1 MLQICCSGWNN
12 AARKCKIAAMNWDDM
27 RFLLAVAQ
35 AGSLKGAARSLG
47 VDKTTVS
54 RRLRA
59 LEAALGRQVVE
70 VRGQGL
76 TLTDF
81 GRRLHRHAEVMR
93 DEMQAADALAG
104 ADTGGAL
111 GTVRLTAVP
120 MVINQILVPALGTL
134 RTAAPGLRLELIAE
148 ARDLSLLRGEADI
161 ALRLARPTEGGQGV
175 LARKLG
181 DLDYAAY
188 ALRGAAGDLP
198 WIGYEPR
205 MSYLPQAAAIARAAA
220 AEGAAHISVNDA
232 ETLFRLVCCG
242 HGKTLLPRIVGDAEP
257 CLVELPFT
265 HGALPKREFWLMVRR
280 ELREL
285 ERIRLVVQWVER
297 TLAPL
302 PSQTQP
308 TRPPDHR
315 DNGGHP

>member
-1 MLQICCSGWNN
+1 MLHIHCVGWKN
-12 AARKCKIAAMNWDDM
+12 ALRKCKVAAMNWDDM

-35 AGSLKGAARSLG
+35 AGSLKGAARSLA

-76 TLTDF
+76 NLTDF
-81 GRRLHRHAEVMR
+81 GRRLHRHSEVMR
-93 DEMQAADALAG
+93 DEMQAVDALAG

-120 MVINQILVPALGTL
+120 LVINHILVPVLDTL
-134 RTAAPGLRLELIAE
+134 RTAAPGLRLELIAG

-220 AEGAAHISVNDA
+220 AEGAAHVSVNDA
-232 ETLFRLVCCG
+232 ETLLRLLCCG

-257 CLVELPFT
+257 RLAELPFT
-265 HGALPKREFWLMVRR
+265 HGALPRRELWLMVRR

-297 TLAPL
+297 TLAPQ
-302 PSQTQP
+302 PSQT
-308 TRPPDHR
+308 
-315 DNGGHP
+315 